1 MSNESTSGL
10 VAADVSKSF
19 AGLRALD
26 GVSLNLAPGEIV
38 GLIGPNGSGKTTLL
52 NVVSSVLS
60 PTEGRVLLDGEE
72 ITSLPPHRVARR
84 GVGRTFQNIRLFGEL
99 SVAENAEVAA
109 VSGSWRSAAVRK
121 VAVDALAQMH
131 LESVAHRIASTL
143 PYAAQRRLEIARA
156 LAMEPRY
163 LLLDEPAAGMN
174 RVESDQ
180 LSESIRKIRSEHGIG
195 ILVIDH
201 DLGLIMRLCD
211 RVIVL
216 NQGRLI
222 AEGLPREV
230 QESPAVVEAYL
241 GRRRAQER
249 PISEKSEESNNAR
262 QDRVR
267 DPDQEERR
275 EDN

>member
-1 MSNESTSGL
+1 VSNETVGKL
-10 VAADVSKSF
+10 VAVDVAKSF

-26 GVSLNLAPGEIV
+26 GVSLSLAPGEIV

-52 NVVSSVLS
+52 NVVSGVLS

-109 VSGSWRSAAVRK
+109 TSGSWRSVAVRE

-131 LESVAHRIASTL
+131 LESAAHRIASTL

-156 LAMEPRY
+156 LAMKPTY

-174 RVESDQ
+174 RVETDQ

-262 QDRVR
+262 QDGVQE
-267 DPDQEERR
+267 PD
-275 EDN
+275 

>member
-1 MSNESTSGL
+1 VSNETPGGL

-52 NVVSSVLS
+52 NVVSGVLS
-60 PTEGRVLLDGEE
+60 PTDGRVLLDGEE
-72 ITSLPPHRVARR
+72 ITSLPPHQVARR
-84 GVGRTFQNIRLFGEL
+84 GVGRTFQNIRLFGQL

-109 VSGSWRSAAVRK
+109 VSGSSRSAAVRE
-121 VAVDALAQMH
+121 VAVDALAQLR
-131 LESVAHRIASTL
+131 LESLTHRIASTL

-156 LAMEPRY
+156 LAMGPKY

-180 LSESIRKIRSEHGIG
+180 LLESIKKIRSEHGIG
-195 ILVIDH
+195 LLVIDH

-211 RVIVL
+211 RVVVL
-216 NQGRLI
+216 NQGQLI
-222 AEGLPREV
+222 AEGQPRDV

-241 GRRRAQER
+241 GRRRAREQ
-249 PISEKSEESNNAR
+249 PISEKPEETNNAR
-262 QDRVR
+262 RNGVQERDR
-267 DPDQEERR
+267 EERR

>member
-10 VAADVSKSF
+10 VAADISKSF
-19 AGLRALD
+19 AGLQALD
-26 GVSLNLAPGEIV
+26 GVSLNLGPAEIV

-52 NVVSSVLS
+52 NVVSGVLP
-60 PTEGRVLLDGEE
+60 PTNGRVVLDGED
-72 ITSLPPHRVARR
+72 ITSLPPHRVARH

-99 SVAENAEVAA
+99 SVADNAEVAA
-109 VSGSWRSAAVRK
+109 VSGSRRSAAVRE
-121 VAVDALAQMH
+121 VAVNALAQMH

-156 LAMEPRY
+156 LAMGPRY

-180 LSESIRKIRSEHGIG
+180 LLESIRKIRSEHGIG
-195 ILVIDH
+195 VLVIDH

-211 RVIVL
+211 RVVVL
-216 NQGRLI
+216 NQGQRI
-222 AEGLPREV
+222 AEGLPNEV

-249 PISEKSEESNNAR
+249 PITENSEESNGAR
-262 QDRVR
+262 RDAVR
-267 DPDQEERR
+267 EPNEEERC
-275 EDN
+275 EDS

>member
-10 VAADVSKSF
+10 VAADVSKRF

-52 NVVSSVLS
+52 NVVSGVLS

-109 VSGSWRSAAVRK
+109 VSGSRRSAAVRK
-121 VAVDALAQMH
+121 VAVDALAQMR
-131 LESVAHRIASTL
+131 LESVVHRIASTL

-180 LSESIRKIRSEHGIG
+180 LSESIRKIRSERGIG

-241 GRRRAQER
+241 GRRRAKER
-249 PISEKSEESNNAR
+249 PVSEKSAESINAR
-262 QDRVR
+262 QDGVR

-275 EDN
+275 EES

>member
-1 MSNESTSGL
+1 VSNVTTGGL

-26 GVSLNLAPGEIV
+26 GVSVNLAPGEIV

-52 NVVSSVLS
+52 NVVSGVLS
-60 PTEGRVLLDGEE
+60 PTGGRVLLDGEE
-72 ITSLPPHRVARR
+72 ITSLPPHQVARR

-109 VSGSWRSAAVRK
+109 VSGSWRSAAVRE
-121 VAVDALAQMH
+121 VAVDALAQLR
-131 LESVAHRIASTL
+131 LESVPHRIASTL

-156 LAMEPRY
+156 LAMGPKY

-180 LSESIRKIRSEHGIG
+180 LLESIKKIRSEHGIG
-195 ILVIDH
+195 MLVIDH

-211 RVIVL
+211 RVVVL
-216 NQGRLI
+216 NQGQLI
-222 AEGLPREV
+222 AEGLPRDV

-241 GRRRAQER
+241 GRRRAREQ
-249 PISEKSEESNNAR
+249 PISEKPEENNNAR
-262 QDRVR
+262 RNGVQERDR
-267 DPDQEERR
+267 EERR

>member
-1 MSNESTSGL
+1 VSNDTSSGL

-26 GVSLNLAPGEIV
+26 SVNLNLAPGEIV

-52 NVVSSVLS
+52 NVVSGVLP
-60 PTEGRVLLDGEE
+60 PTDGRVLLDGEE
-72 ITSLPPHRVARR
+72 ITSLPPHQVARR
-84 GVGRTFQNIRLFGEL
+84 GVGRTFQNIRLFGGL

-109 VSGSWRSAAVRK
+109 VSGSWRSAAVRE
-121 VAVDALAQMH
+121 VTVDALAQMR
-131 LESVAHRIASTL
+131 LVSVTRRIASTL

-156 LAMEPRY
+156 LAMGPKY

-180 LSESIRKIRSEHGIG
+180 LLESIKKIRSEHGIG
-195 ILVIDH
+195 VLVIDH

-211 RVIVL
+211 RVVVL
-216 NQGRLI
+216 NQGQII

-230 QESPAVVEAYL
+230 QKSPAVVEAYL
-241 GRRRAQER
+241 GRRRAQEQ

-262 QDRVR
+262 RAGVR
-267 DPDQEERR
+267 EPEQEERR